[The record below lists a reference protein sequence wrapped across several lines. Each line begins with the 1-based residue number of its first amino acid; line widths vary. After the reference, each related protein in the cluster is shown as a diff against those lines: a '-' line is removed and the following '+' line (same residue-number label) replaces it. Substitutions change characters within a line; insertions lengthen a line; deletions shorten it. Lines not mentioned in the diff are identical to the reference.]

1 MAKQHRGSK
10 PRPVIGTHHGL
21 MHGSQSHQQLFYRS
35 ARLGSNSST
44 NTSPKGS
51 ARSSFSKYTAN
62 RNSFNLANVSLN
74 SPKNSTS
81 SNSSSLM
88 DRGTYK
94 VQRFRY
100 QSIFVC
106 VNITNCFKSI
116 NNLFNILIFISSST
130 CILLSRHQHLH
141 RLKSS
146 QLFQNLI
153 QIVSKDI
160 TLFHTQQHPVE
171 ADQSIKP
178 IPTLKVWFVV

>member
-1 MAKQHRGSK
+1 MMAKQHRGSK

-74 SPKNSTS
+74 SPKTSTS

-94 VQRFRY
+94 VQYFKY
-100 QSIFVC
+100 QVIFERVDITKYVWFKNNLHSLFILIAAQFAFSPHVISIFIIWS
-106 VNITNCFKSI
+106 NHNHSKIQS
-116 NNLFNILIFISSST
+116 
-130 CILLSRHQHLH
+130 
-141 RLKSS
+141 KSS
-146 QLFQNLI
+146 QKTLLVFTLNNI
-153 QIVSKDI
+153 QWK
-160 TLFHTQQHPVE
+160 
-171 ADQSIKP
+171 
-178 IPTLKVWFVV
+178 

>member
-74 SPKNSTS
+74 SPKTSTS

-94 VQRFRY
+94 VQYFKY
-100 QSIFVC
+100 EVIFEC
-106 VNITNCFKSI
+106 IDIIFDSA
-116 NNLFNILIFISSST
+116 NNLQSFFIFFCSSI
-130 CILLSRHQHLH
+130 CILPSRHQHLH
-141 RLKSS
+141 PLK
-146 QLFQNLI
+146 
-153 QIVSKDI
+153 
-160 TLFHTQQHPVE
+160 
-171 ADQSIKP
+171 
-178 IPTLKVWFVV
+178 

>member
-1 MAKQHRGSK
+1 MAKQHRGCK

-35 ARLGSNSST
+35 ARLGSNSSA

-74 SPKNSTS
+74 SPKTSTS

-94 VQRFRY
+94 VQ
-100 QSIFVC
+100 
-106 VNITNCFKSI
+106 
-116 NNLFNILIFISSST
+116 
-130 CILLSRHQHLH
+130 
-141 RLKSS
+141 
-146 QLFQNLI
+146 
-153 QIVSKDI
+153 
-160 TLFHTQQHPVE
+160 
-171 ADQSIKP
+171 
-178 IPTLKVWFVV
+178 

>member
-1 MAKQHRGSK
+1 MMAKQHRGSK

-74 SPKNSTS
+74 SPKTSTS

-94 VQRFRY
+94 VQYFKY
-100 QSIFVC
+100 QAIFEC
-106 VNITNCFKSI
+106 VDMNKEF
-116 NNLFNILIFISSST
+116 F
-130 CILLSRHQHLH
+130 
-141 RLKSS
+141 
-146 QLFQNLI
+146 
-153 QIVSKDI
+153 
-160 TLFHTQQHPVE
+160 
-171 ADQSIKP
+171 
-178 IPTLKVWFVV
+178 FVHK

>member
-74 SPKNSTS
+74 SPKTSTS

-94 VQRFRY
+94 VQYFKY
-100 QSIFVC
+100 QAIFDDIRQYMNVNYSI
-106 VNITNCFKSI
+106 T
-116 NNLFNILIFISSST
+116 
-130 CILLSRHQHLH
+130 
-141 RLKSS
+141 
-146 QLFQNLI
+146 I
-153 QIVSKDI
+153 QTRVS
-160 TLFHTQQHPVE
+160 
-171 ADQSIKP
+171 
-178 IPTLKVWFVV
+178 

>member
-106 VNITNCFKSI
+106 VNIIVLNPSI
-116 NNLFNILIFISSST
+116 IYST
-130 CILLSRHQHLH
+130 
-141 RLKSS
+141 
-146 QLFQNLI
+146 
-153 QIVSKDI
+153 
-160 TLFHTQQHPVE
+160 P
-171 ADQSIKP
+171 
-178 IPTLKVWFVV
+178 

>member
-1 MAKQHRGSK
+1 MMAKQHRGSK

-74 SPKNSTS
+74 SPKTSTS

-94 VQRFRY
+94 VQYFKY
-100 QSIFVC
+100 QSIFEC
-106 VNITNCFKSI
+106 VDIMKYFWFR
-116 NNLFNILIFISSST
+116 NNLHSLFIFFCSSI
-130 CILLSRHQHLH
+130 CILPSRHQHLH
-141 RLKSS
+141 HLK
-146 QLFQNLI
+146 
-153 QIVSKDI
+153 
-160 TLFHTQQHPVE
+160 
-171 ADQSIKP
+171 
-178 IPTLKVWFVV
+178 

>member
-74 SPKNSTS
+74 SPKTSTS

-94 VQRFRY
+94 VQYFL
-100 QSIFVC
+100 
-106 VNITNCFKSI
+106 NIKLYLNE
-116 NNLFNILIFISSST
+116 LI
-130 CILLSRHQHLH
+130 
-141 RLKSS
+141 
-146 QLFQNLI
+146 
-153 QIVSKDI
+153 
-160 TLFHTQQHPVE
+160 
-171 ADQSIKP
+171 
-178 IPTLKVWFVV
+178 

>member
-1 MAKQHRGSK
+1 MMAKQHRGSK

-74 SPKNSTS
+74 SPKTSTS

-94 VQRFRY
+94 VQYFNIKLY
-100 QSIFVC
+100 LNALIWIKFFWSIIIYMTFQFSFAAQFAFSPHVISIFIIWS
-106 VNITNCFKSI
+106 NHNHSKIQS
-116 NNLFNILIFISSST
+116 
-130 CILLSRHQHLH
+130 
-141 RLKSS
+141 KSS
-146 QLFQNLI
+146 QKTLLFFTLNNI
-153 QIVSKDI
+153 QWK
-160 TLFHTQQHPVE
+160 
-171 ADQSIKP
+171 
-178 IPTLKVWFVV
+178 